1 MEAPASCCLL
11 LPEDSSQA
19 AVSQRPCQRLAHRDV
34 HVHRHPHA
42 WSTSAQVLS
51 QVGSLL
57 GQEMDVAREGRE
69 GYLGVIAPLQ
79 RQHGR
84 REERWD
90 MKKPF
95 CFSQLDLYFV
105 AQGMQTPQHCWK
117 AIASSRI
124 AEYSKW
130 IPNSSKSACVSKG
143 QRLKCWE

>member
-19 AVSQRPCQRLAHRDV
+19 AVSQRPSQRLAHRDV
-34 HVHRHPHA
+34 HGHRHPLA
-42 WSTSAQVLS
+42 WSTSAQVLA

-79 RQHGR
+79 QQQHGR
-84 REERWD
+84 GTMRYE
-90 MKKPF
+90 KPF
-95 CFSQLDLYFV
+95 CFSQLDLDFV

-117 AIASSRI
+117 AIVSSRI